1 MKSLHNYNI
10 LILAAGKGR
19 RLKNIGK
26 KLPKCLLKIYDKSLL
41 EILVSN
47 LKEEG
52 AKKITFVLG
61 FKKELII
68 KNLKKIEDIKYEI
81 IYAKNFSRNG
91 HGMSWFTFKKKW
103 FKEKKPLLL
112 LHGDILFD
120 RRFLKNI
127 INSKKKNLVGI
138 TTRNSYKNESL
149 VVESDNKGLLKKIG
163 FFKNIKYSK
172 GEILG
177 INKFSVITTKKIFK
191 YMSKFLKGK
200 NKKLSW
206 EFVLDSFIIDT
217 NEKIY
222 TLSKQTYPWVNINTI
237 KYFNLAKK
245 IYKRINL

>member
-91 HGMSWFTFKKKW
+91 HGMSWFTFKKK
-103 FKEKKPLLL
+103 
-112 LHGDILFD
+112 
-120 RRFLKNI
+120 
-127 INSKKKNLVGI
+127 
-138 TTRNSYKNESL
+138 
-149 VVESDNKGLLKKIG
+149 
-163 FFKNIKYSK
+163 
-172 GEILG
+172 
-177 INKFSVITTKKIFK
+177 
-191 YMSKFLKGK
+191 
-200 NKKLSW
+200 
-206 EFVLDSFIIDT
+206 
-217 NEKIY
+217 
-222 TLSKQTYPWVNINTI
+222 
-237 KYFNLAKK
+237 
-245 IYKRINL
+245 